1 MAEDAGARR
10 FYVSWVDRRKDP
22 WPKWAERAEGLP
34 DGRTRKGRSVVHRAA
49 DDPEWPGVPEILDGS
64 PPRPYLGP
72 ILTTLFHPRSP
83 CNLKGVQHVYLLYEK
98 DLAERSPHEK
108 LHHVVEQIGTARGL
122 ADWPGRVHLVPIAGI
137 TDHTDHKQILDAVRG
152 WIDGADPFNFRRKP
166 GREKPQIV
174 INLTSGTPTKHASW
188 LMLYWEGAL
197 GGNALNAF
205 VQFVQGDES
214 RREPLRDVP
223 IDVLSQ
229 YVGRPAVTAR
239 PAPVAEEWVKLE
251 DLRSQP
257 YQELRQ
263 TIEQAALLGIPLVLV
278 GERGTGKTAL
288 ARYYHERRQAYR
300 PAETRNAKRGARPAP
315 RSPNSL
321 TPRVPSNAPADTAAG
336 NFVAVTLSEYAG
348 LNELRDHLFGWAR
361 GSWTGAEGEYHGLL
375 GMAHR
380 GTLFL
385 DEIHHLDPAL
395 QASLLGV
402 LNNHRY
408 RPKMADYEVQ
418 SEFDLVVATNDP
430 QWRERLSDD
439 FRDRIERVV
448 LEVPSFRVLQR
459 HDLADVWSFWD
470 FTLKRR
476 CRECGVEHTEVT
488 EECRRQLEGVF
499 RHQPLTGNWRDL
511 MRLADQVLLLL
522 TAARGGRPTP
532 LTWNRDHLE
541 QAVFR
546 TFHSS

>member
-1 MAEDAGARR
+1 MADDASARR

-34 DGRTRKGRSVVHRAA
+34 DGRSRKGRSIAHRAA

-64 PPRPYLGP
+64 GPRPYLGP

-108 LHHVVEQIGTARGL
+108 LHPVVEQIGTARGL
-122 ADWPGRVHLVPIAGI
+122 ADWHERVHLVPIAGI
-137 TDHTDHKQILDAVRG
+137 TDHADHKQILDAVKD

-166 GREKPQIV
+166 GREKPHIV

-188 LMLYWEGAL
+188 LMLYWEGVL
-197 GGNALNAF
+197 GGSALNAF

-229 YVGRPAVTAR
+229 YV
-239 PAPVAEEWVKLE
+239 
-251 DLRSQP
+251 
-257 YQELRQ
+257 
-263 TIEQAALLGIPLVLV
+263 
-278 GERGTGKTAL
+278 
-288 ARYYHERRQAYR
+288 
-300 PAETRNAKRGARPAP
+300 
-315 RSPNSL
+315 
-321 TPRVPSNAPADTAAG
+321 
-336 NFVAVTLSEYAG
+336 
-348 LNELRDHLFGWAR
+348 
-361 GSWTGAEGEYHGLL
+361 
-375 GMAHR
+375 
-380 GTLFL
+380 
-385 DEIHHLDPAL
+385 
-395 QASLLGV
+395 
-402 LNNHRY
+402 
-408 RPKMADYEVQ
+408 
-418 SEFDLVVATNDP
+418 
-430 QWRERLSDD
+430 
-439 FRDRIERVV
+439 
-448 LEVPSFRVLQR
+448 
-459 HDLADVWSFWD
+459 ADVWSFWD